1 MFDKSIF
8 MCYTMSNKK
17 KKYRKKLK
25 KYADFSLFST
35 KHSSKEFSLMD
46 MELTKKQKLI
56 LDFIND
62 FQEQNGFPPT
72 VRDICLG
79 VGLRS
84 TATVFTHIKN
94 LEEKGFL
101 NKSSS
106 KNRAISVVKNQDA
119 TPAPTLTVTNSNVVE
134 VPILGNVAAGE
145 PIWATENFDNTMT
158 IPVELTNNKQVFM
171 LKVQGTSMIQKGIL
185 PDDYLIVA
193 RQPAAE
199 NGETVVALLDDSV
212 TVKTFY
218 KEDGYFRLQPEND
231 TMEPIIVTKLNILG
245 KVIGLIRK
253 F

>member
-1 MFDKSIF
+1 M
-8 MCYTMSNKK
+8 T
-17 KKYRKKLK
+17 
-25 KYADFSLFST
+25 A
-35 KHSSKEFSLMD
+35 
-46 MELTKKQKLI
+46 ELTKKQKLI

-62 FQEQNGFPPT
+62 FQGKNGFPPT

-84 TATVFTHIKN
+84 TATVFTHLKN

-106 KNRAISVVKNQDA
+106 KNRAISVVKNQE
-119 TPAPTLTVTNSNVVE
+119 PAPQPKLTATNSNAVE

-145 PIWATENFDNTMT
+145 PIWANENFDNTMT
-158 IPVELTNNKQVFM
+158 IPVELTNHKQVFM
-171 LKVQGTSMIQKGIL
+171 VVVQGTSMIQKGIL
-185 PDDYLIVA
+185 PGDYLSVS
-193 RQPAAE
+193 RQSTAE
-199 NGETVVALLDDSV
+199 NGEIVVALLGDSV

-218 KEDGYFRLQPEND
+218 KEDGYVRLQPEND
-231 TMEPIIVTKLNILG
+231 TMEPIIIADPTELKILG

>member
-1 MFDKSIF
+1 
-8 MCYTMSNKK
+8 
-17 KKYRKKLK
+17 
-25 KYADFSLFST
+25 
-35 KHSSKEFSLMD
+35 MD

-62 FQEQNGFPPT
+62 FQEKNGFPPT

-84 TATVFTHIKN
+84 TATVFTHLKN

-106 KNRAISVVKNQDA
+106 KNRAISVVKGQK
-119 TPAPTLTVTNSNVVE
+119 TKAPLSNPDMSNTNVVE

-145 PIWATENFDNTMT
+145 PIWASENFDNTMT

-185 PDDYLIVA
+185 PDDFLIVA

-199 NGETVVALLDDSV
+199 NGEIVVALLDDSV

>member
-1 MFDKSIF
+1 
-8 MCYTMSNKK
+8 
-17 KKYRKKLK
+17 
-25 KYADFSLFST
+25 
-35 KHSSKEFSLMD
+35 MD
-46 MELTKKQKLI
+46 MELTKKQKMI

-62 FQEQNGFPPT
+62 FQEKNGFPPT

-84 TATVFTHIKN
+84 TATVFTHLKN

-106 KNRAISVVKNQDA
+106 KNRAISVVKSQESK
-119 TPAPTLTVTNSNVVE
+119 APLSTSESTNLNVVE

-185 PDDYLIVA
+185 PDDFLIVA

-199 NGETVVALLDDSV
+199 NGEIVVALLDDSV

>member
-1 MFDKSIF
+1 
-8 MCYTMSNKK
+8 
-17 KKYRKKLK
+17 
-25 KYADFSLFST
+25 
-35 KHSSKEFSLMD
+35 MD

-62 FQEQNGFPPT
+62 FQEKNGFPPT

-84 TATVFTHIKN
+84 TATVFTHLKN

-106 KNRAISVVKNQDA
+106 KNRAISVVKGQE
-119 TPAPTLTVTNSNVVE
+119 TKAPLSIPDMSNTNVVE

-145 PIWATENFDNTMT
+145 PIWASENFDNTMT

-185 PDDYLIVA
+185 PDDFLIVA

-199 NGETVVALLDDSV
+199 NGEIVVALLDDSV

>member
-1 MFDKSIF
+1 
-8 MCYTMSNKK
+8 
-17 KKYRKKLK
+17 
-25 KYADFSLFST
+25 
-35 KHSSKEFSLMD
+35 MD